1 MYFDIYIPNLAR
13 EVKDYLRQDS
23 PLQVMDSGI
32 DYDWEEEV
40 VTDNPTDQDMDNIM
54 NNLRYEYEEQSTK
67 FNY

>member
-1 MYFDIYIPNLAR
+1 MNFDIYIPNLAR
-13 EVKDYLRQDS
+13 EVKDYLRQDA

-32 DYDWEEEV
+32 DYDWEEEIV
-40 VTDNPTDQDMDNIM
+40 SDNPTDQDMDNIM

>member
-1 MYFDIYIPNLAR
+1 MYFDVYIPNLAR

-54 NNLRYEYEEQSTK
+54 NNLRYEYEEESTK

>member
-32 DYDWEEEV
+32 DYDWEEEIV
-40 VTDNPTDQDMDNIM
+40 SDNPTNQDMDNIM

>member
-1 MYFDIYIPNLAR
+1 MYFDVYIPNLAR
-13 EVKDYLRQDS
+13 EVKDYLRQDT

-40 VTDNPTDQDMDNIM
+40 VSDNPTNQDMDNIM
-54 NNLRYEYEEQSTK
+54 NNLRYEYEEESTK